1 MIKSI
6 QKGKDAKKIALQ
18 TIRDSHECSSVKRM
32 KRRHK
37 NSSKHG
43 HTSMD
48 SLMRAQVMTVSL
60 CNDSSIANTGMSE
73 IRLSPLSPFNWAMD
87 HGDVLAILTQSQTKS
102 NEKK

>member
-1 MIKSI
+1 M
-6 QKGKDAKKIALQ
+6 GD
-18 TIRDSHECSSVKRM
+18 THG
-32 KRRHK
+32 HT
-37 NSSKHG
+37 KHG

-60 CNDSSIANTGMSE
+60 CNDSSIVNTGMSE

-87 HGDVLAILTQSQTKS
+87 HGDVLVILTQSQTKS